1 VLTAKEKRFIRSWEE
16 QRKGGKWAYF
26 LLYIPA
32 GTFIF
37 FIIAALIMMAFF
49 LEFPG
54 GVWML
59 VLYCLLLMTIVI
71 IINWIVNENRF
82 KSIIRREI
90 KEAQRKDSLNPGNG
104 PSVQE

>member
-1 VLTAKEKRFIRSWEE
+1 MLTAKEKRFIRSWEE

>member
-32 GTFIF
+32 GTSIF
-37 FIIAALIMMAFF
+37 FIITAFIMMAFF

-54 GVWML
+54 GMWML
-59 VLYCLLLMTIVI
+59 VLYCLLLMTIAI
-71 IINWIVNENRF
+71 IINWMVNEKKF
-82 KSIIRREI
+82 KSIIKREI
-90 KEAQRKDSLNPGNG
+90 KEAQRKDSLNQGNA
-104 PSVQE
+104 PSAQE